1 MLQTKSIV
9 LTIFIAVICE
19 VEMVNAV
26 DLNREIS
33 ESLKE
38 ARELIEN
45 EQYETAFD
53 ILIVEITKNPNDADA
68 HNLAG
73 FAARNP
79 NYLVLRVGDK
89 AIRVHACFNIAGFL
103 NALFR
108 PTLQLLPHQE
118 AHHSTGRFA
127 TLRAHNEEPVF
138 DIWRAI
144 ESCFNHA
151 PIQSGHG

>member
-73 FAARNP
+73 FAARNSG
-79 NYLVLRVGDK
+79 NLGDAATHY
-89 AIRVHACFNIAGFL
+89 AIA
-103 NALFR
+103 
-108 PTLQLLPHQE
+108 LQLDPEHKGALEYQGELYLLLKRPKKAKINLERLHQICGIDCEEYQDLLE
-118 AHHSTGRFA
+118 ALS
-127 TLRAHNEEPVF
+127 NYQ
-138 DIWRAI
+138 D
-144 ESCFNHA
+144 
-151 PIQSGHG
+151 